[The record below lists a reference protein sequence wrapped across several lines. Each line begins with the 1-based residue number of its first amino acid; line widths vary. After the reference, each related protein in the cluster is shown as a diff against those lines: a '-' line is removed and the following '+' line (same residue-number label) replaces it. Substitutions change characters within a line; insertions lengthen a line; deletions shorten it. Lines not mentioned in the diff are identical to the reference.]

1 MDKTTQDDIPDTS
14 PQTVQEL
21 TSPLSPKRPRTD
33 WANSC
38 IETFCETICCPSS
51 VSTLQMIADLLCTD
65 KCRVIE
71 DEKPHCSTTMIVS
84 SITNL
89 SASHAH
95 DAPTSSPEG
104 CPLLLV
110 TDEQPLVIECDK
122 FCRYLRNDAGG
133 ELAESHTS
141 RDSTTDTSSHP
152 DCKLLRESLEDG
164 PPGGCNLPPRN
175 GQDGRQALS
184 SVSQI
189 QALNCSSSDEEAGC
203 QSHSCGGKM
212 LNGTGFCNTWRPSA
226 EYKETTQERDGHR
239 FREIILTGEKKGV
252 ENSSVSYSDYAD
264 KNLFYP
270 NVEEVPSGN
279 LAEGV
284 KSEEEKL
291 ELQICRN
298 GDVAVCETKG
308 RANDNGLS
316 RNAIHCAAECAEGSI
331 VSYDVV
337 SARNMTT
344 ENVRLEADVPRGAD
358 GEHTAGK
365 MIAEAGRKTADHPA
379 ETPTPATISQE
390 HAEGDNDVGS
400 FSVIDP
406 AIWRETDGEAGETCC
421 SSESSA
427 GAELFPSAKVCE
439 METPPAS
446 CSDVRPSREVPVPEL
461 TRLWNRQSRTQQC
474 KDEKGKLCQLH
485 TAAQACPIST
495 TRKPSKTVEEGICFG
510 NSSACS
516 SPEFLPAEDE
526 GQESLW
532 DCETVGHCFKEQEQS
547 GSFPVSPK
555 ELKMWEDEPL
565 RVEIVSTDGEPEI
578 DIMEEHSSDEHSKS
592 QNICDW
598 TAGKLSKYGNKPR
611 HINESNKTDWVSDH
625 VYSAVCPATEGI
637 TESCDE
643 SSAGKETEANSEM
656 SLMPEDVHQPQSPQ
670 RMTEAS
676 PDDCVGK
683 WTKGRMS
690 NSVSKLSPV
699 SQPKGGNE
707 LICFSDYHLKAE
719 TFTVEHKD
727 DLLATAS
734 QATSDAVVPG
744 ELTPSQNSSDKPAAL
759 RCTDRL
765 SPLPSAFTFYDR
777 KPVGFDT
784 FERIQLLVDD
794 NDGND
799 GDYNSVLLTGAVG
812 QLLEVPE
819 HQLYNS
825 VSDAAYKHK
834 VIPETEEDKEGKK
847 EVEELECHTKNVA
860 HDFLRSDYTCSEVSN
875 LIEAA
880 AAAAAADI
888 TALRRPQQQPDG
900 KSAGS
905 SSASFSSSVN
915 VWNDVDL
922 QATQSSIPASDL
934 NDIPKFEMKKQFDV
948 VLKELNLYFDVSM
961 SDFTNDCK
969 ESSLELWRDVSKGVE
984 DKTTSCKDE
993 LSSPQLKHQRNTL
1006 PGK

>member
-1 MDKTTQDDIPDTS
+1 MDKTTQDDIQDTS

-51 VSTLQMIADLLCTD
+51 VSTLQTIADLLCTD
-65 KCRVIE
+65 KCGVTE

-122 FCRYLRNDAGG
+122 FCRYLRNEAGG

-141 RDSTTDTSSHP
+141 RDRTTDTSSHP

-189 QALNCSSSDEEAGC
+189 QALNCGCSDEEAGC

-212 LNGTGFCNTWRPSA
+212 LSGTDFCNTWRPSA
-226 EYKETTQERDGHR
+226 EYKETAQERDGHG

-284 KSEEEKL
+284 KNEGEKL

-316 RNAIHCAAECAEGSI
+316 RNTIHCAAECAEGSI

-344 ENVRLEADVPRGAD
+344 ENVHLEADVPRGAD
-358 GEHTAGK
+358 GEHAAGK

-379 ETPTPATISQE
+379 ETPTPARISQE

-406 AIWRETDGEAGETCC
+406 AICRETDGEAGETCRY
-421 SSESSA
+421 SESSA
-427 GAELFPSAKVCE
+427 GAELFPSAKVRE
-439 METPPAS
+439 METHPAS
-446 CSDVRPSREVPVPEL
+446 CSDVGPSREVPLPEL
-461 TRLWNRQSRTQQC
+461 TWLWNRQSRTQRC
-474 KDEKGKLCQLH
+474 KDEKDKPCQSH
-485 TAAQACPIST
+485 TAPQACPVST
-495 TRKPSKTVEEGICFG
+495 TRKPNQTVEEGVCCWK
-510 NSSACS
+510 SSPCS
-516 SPEFLPAEDE
+516 SPELLPAEDE
-526 GQESLW
+526 GQQSLW

-555 ELKMWEDEPL
+555 ELELWEDEL
-565 RVEIVSTDGEPEI
+565 LQVEIVSTDGLI
-578 DIMEEHSSDEHSKS
+578 DVIEKLSSDEHGKS

-598 TAGKLSKYGNKPR
+598 TAGKSSKYGNKPR
-611 HINESNKTDWVSDH
+611 RINESNKTAWVSDH
-625 VYSAVCPATEGI
+625 VYSAVCPTMEGI
-637 TESCDE
+637 TESRDE

-670 RMTEAS
+670 RVTEAS

-690 NSVSKLSPV
+690 NSLSKSLPV
-699 SQPKGGNE
+699 SQPERGNE
-707 LICFSDYHLKAE
+707 LICVSDYHLKAE
-719 TFTVEHKD
+719 TFTVENKD
-727 DLLATAS
+727 DLLPTAS

-744 ELTPSQNSSDKPAAL
+744 GLTPSQNSSDKPAAL
-759 RCTDRL
+759 HRPDRL

-777 KPVGFDT
+777 TPVGFDT
-784 FERIQLLVDD
+784 FERIQLM
-794 NDGND
+794 GND
-799 GDYNSVLLTGAVG
+799 SDCDSALLTSAVG

-819 HQLYNS
+819 HQHYDS
-825 VSDAAYKHK
+825 MPDAANKHK
-834 VIPETEEDKEGKK
+834 MMMEKEGEK
-847 EVEELECHTKNVA
+847 ELEELECHTKNMA
-860 HDFLRSDYTCSEVSN
+860 HDFLKSGYTCSEVPD
-875 LIEAA
+875 LIEA

-900 KSAGS
+900 ESA
-905 SSASFSSSVN
+905 ASSSVN
-915 VWNDVDL
+915 VWNDLDP
-922 QATQSSIPASDL
+922 QATRRGSPASDV
-934 NDIPKFEMKKQFDV
+934 NDVPRFEMKRQFDV
-948 VLKELNLYFDVSM
+948 VLKELNLYFDISM

-969 ESSLELWRDVSKGVE
+969 ESPPEQWRDVSKGVE
-984 DKTTSCKDE
+984 DKTSSCKDE
-993 LSSPQLKHQRNTL
+993 LSSTELKHQRDAL

>member
-1 MDKTTQDDIPDTS
+1 MGKTKQDDTS

-33 WANSC
+33 WTNSC
-38 IETFCETICCPSS
+38 SETFCKTICCPSS
-51 VSTLQMIADLLCTD
+51 VSTLQMIAGLLCTD
-65 KCRVIE
+65 KCGVIE

-95 DAPTSSPEG
+95 DAPTSSPVG

-122 FCRYLRNDAGG
+122 FCHYLRDDAGG

-164 PPGGCNLPPRN
+164 PPGGCNLPLRN
-175 GQDGRQALS
+175 GRNGRQALS

-189 QALNCSSSDEEAGC
+189 QALDCSSSDEEAGC

-212 LNGTGFCNTWRPSA
+212 LNGTGFCNTWRQSA
-226 EYKETTQERDGHR
+226 EYKETTQERDGHG
-239 FREIILTGEKKGV
+239 FREIILAGEKKGV
-252 ENSSVSYSDYAD
+252 ENSSVFYSDYAD

-284 KSEEEKL
+284 KNEGEKL

-308 RANDNGLS
+308 QANDNGLS
-316 RNAIHCAAECAEGSI
+316 RNTIHCAAECAEGSI

-344 ENVRLEADVPRGAD
+344 ENVHFEADVPRGAE
-358 GEHTAGK
+358 GEHAAGK

-379 ETPTPATISQE
+379 ETPMPARISQE

-406 AIWRETDGEAGETCC
+406 AIWRETDREAGETCC
-421 SSESSA
+421 YSESNA
-427 GAELFPSAKVCE
+427 GGELFPSAKFCE
-439 METPPAS
+439 METLPAS
-446 CSDVRPSREVPVPEL
+446 CSDIRPSQEVPVPKL

-474 KDEKGKLCQLH
+474 KDEKDKLCQSH
-485 TAAQACPIST
+485 TAPQGCSIST
-495 TRKPSKTVEEGICFG
+495 TRKPNKTVEEGICCWK
-510 NSSACS
+510 SSPCS
-516 SPEFLPAEDE
+516 SLEFLPAEDE
-526 GQESLW
+526 GRESLW

-555 ELKMWEDEPL
+555 DQEMWEDEPL
-565 RVEIVSTDGEPEI
+565 QVEIVSTDGEPEI
-578 DIMEEHSSDEHSKS
+578 DIIEELSSDEHGKS

-598 TAGKLSKYGNKPR
+598 TTGKLNRYGNKPR
-611 HINESNKTDWVSDH
+611 HIKESNKTAWLSDH
-625 VYSAVCPATEGI
+625 VYSAVCPTTEGI
-637 TESCDE
+637 TESRDE

-656 SLMPEDVHQPQSPQ
+656 SVMPEDVHQPQSPQ
-670 RMTEAS
+670 RRTEAS
-676 PDDCVGK
+676 PDDCAGK

-699 SQPKGGNE
+699 SQPKQGNE
-707 LICFSDYHLKAE
+707 LICFSDYDLKAE
-719 TFTVEHKD
+719 TFTVENKD

-759 RCTDRL
+759 HCTDRL

-777 KPVGFDT
+777 KPAGFDT

-794 NDGND
+794 NDGNES
-799 GDYNSVLLTGAVG
+799 DYNSVLLTSAVG
-812 QLLEVPE
+812 QLLEIPE
-819 HQLYNS
+819 HQHYNS
-825 VSDAAYKHK
+825 VPDAANKHK
-834 VIPETEEDKEGKK
+834 VIPEAEEEKEGDK
-847 EVEELECHTKNVA
+847 EVEELECHAKNMA
-860 HDFLRSDYTCSEVSN
+860 HDFFRSDYTCSEVPD

-880 AAAAAADI
+880 AAAAAI

-900 KSAGS
+900 ESAGS

-915 VWNDVDL
+915 VQNDL
-922 QATQSSIPASDL
+922 EPQATQHSCPASEL
-934 NDIPKFEMKKQFDV
+934 NDIPKFEMKRQFDV
-948 VLKELNLYFDVSM
+948 VLKELNLYFDISM

-969 ESSLELWRDVSKGVE
+969 ESSPEQWRDASKAVE
-984 DKTTSCKDE
+984 DKTSSCKDE
-993 LSSPQLKHQRNTL
+993 LSSPELEHQRDTL

>member
-1 MDKTTQDDIPDTS
+1 MDKTTQDNIQDTS

-38 IETFCETICCPSS
+38 IETFCKTICCPSS
-51 VSTLQMIADLLCTD
+51 VSTLQLIADPLCTD
-65 KCRVIE
+65 KCGVIE
-71 DEKPHCSTTMIVS
+71 DEKPHCGTTMIVS

-122 FCRYLRNDAGG
+122 FCRYLRDDAGG

-141 RDSTTDTSSHP
+141 RDSTTDTSSRP
-152 DCKLLRESLEDG
+152 DCKLLRESLGDG
-164 PPGGCNLPPRN
+164 PPGGCNLPLRN
-175 GQDGRQALS
+175 GRDGRQALS

-189 QALNCSSSDEEAGC
+189 RALDCSSSDEEAGC

-212 LNGTGFCNTWRPSA
+212 LNGTGFCNTWRQSA
-226 EYKETTQERDGHR
+226 EYKETTQERDGHG

-252 ENSSVSYSDYAD
+252 ENPSVSYSDYAD

-270 NVEEVPSGN
+270 NVEEIPSGN

-284 KSEEEKL
+284 KNEGEKL

-316 RNAIHCAAECAEGSI
+316 RNTIHCAAECAEGSI

-344 ENVRLEADVPRGAD
+344 ENVHLEADVPRGAE
-358 GEHTAGK
+358 GEHAAGK

-379 ETPTPATISQE
+379 ETPMPARISQE

-406 AIWRETDGEAGETCC
+406 AIWRETDREAGETC
-421 SSESSA
+421 SYSESNT

-446 CSDVRPSREVPVPEL
+446 GSDVRPSQEVPVPEL
-461 TRLWNRQSRTQQC
+461 TWLWNCQSRTQQC
-474 KDEKGKLCQLH
+474 KDEKDKPCQSH
-485 TAAQACPIST
+485 TAPQACPIST
-495 TRKPSKTVEEGICFG
+495 TRKPNKTVEEGICRWK
-510 NSSACS
+510 SSPCS

-526 GQESLW
+526 RQESLW

-555 ELKMWEDEPL
+555 DQDMWEDEL
-565 RVEIVSTDGEPEI
+565 LQVEIVSTDGEPEI
-578 DIMEEHSSDEHSKS
+578 DIIEKLSSDERGKS

-598 TAGKLSKYGNKPR
+598 TAGKLSNYGNKPR
-611 HINESNKTDWVSDH
+611 RINESDKTAWLSDH
-625 VYSAVCPATEGI
+625 VYSVVCPTAGGI
-637 TESCDE
+637 TESRDE

-656 SLMPEDVHQPQSPQ
+656 SAMPADVHQSPQ

-676 PDDCVGK
+676 LDDCVGK

-690 NSVSKLSPV
+690 NSISKLSPV

-707 LICFSDYHLKAE
+707 LICVSDYRLKAE
-719 TFTVEHKD
+719 TFTVENKD

-734 QATSDAVVPG
+734 QATRDAVVPG
-744 ELTPSQNSSDKPAAL
+744 ELTPSQNSSDKPAAPH
-759 RCTDRL
+759 
-765 SPLPSAFTFYDR
+765 SLPSASTFYGR
-777 KPVGFDT
+777 KPARFDT
-784 FERIQLLVDD
+784 FERIQLLVDVKD
-794 NDGND
+794 LNDA
-799 GDYNSVLLTGAVG
+799 DYNSVLHTSAVG

-819 HQLYNS
+819 HQQYDS
-825 VSDAAYKHK
+825 VPDAANKHK
-834 VIPETEEDKEGKK
+834 EIPEAEEEKEGDE
-847 EVEELECHTKNVA
+847 EVDELGCHTKNMA
-860 HDFLRSDYTCSEVSN
+860 HDFLRSDYTCSEVPD
-875 LIEAA
+875 LIG

-900 KSAGS
+900 ESAGS

-915 VWNDVDL
+915 VRNDL
-922 QATQSSIPASDL
+922 GPQATQSSNPASDV
-934 NDIPKFEMKKQFDV
+934 NDIPKFEMKRQFDV
-948 VLKELNLYFDVSM
+948 VLKELNLYFDISM
-961 SDFTNDCK
+961 SELTNDCK
-969 ESSLELWRDVSKGVE
+969 ELSPEQWRDVSKAVE
-984 DKTTSCKDE
+984 DKTLSCKDE
-993 LSSPQLKHQRNTL
+993 LSSPQLKHQRDTL